1 MSSFRVRLKE
11 LRLEEH
17 LTQAE
22 LASIIGISKSTI
34 SMYENGNREPDFETL
49 ESFADY
55 FNVDMNYLT
64 GYSDDPVDY
73 DNYDGYIPEQFNG
86 DVKRFFEFQ
95 KAVDQ
100 DAMEEQ
106 HEFDA
111 FLQTVSP
118 SEREGLEKYRSLD
131 PYGQETVSY
140 ILDRESNRV
149 EALQKKDKHIKKLE
163 SRPTAIIGI
172 NSSSSDQLRFIDYF
186 RSVSAG
192 TGQVIFDDVYSERIQ
207 IPDIPKYRRV
217 AYAVKVDGSSME
229 PLYSNGDIL
238 LIEPTCEINVKE
250 IGIFN
255 VNGQAYVKQLGEDK
269 LISLNKGYKDIP
281 LTEDSLCMGRVVDKL

>member
-1 MSSFRVRLKE
+1 MSSFHVRLKE

-22 LASIIGISKSTI
+22 LAAIIGISKSTI

-64 GYSDDPVDY
+64 GYTDDPVDY

-106 HEFDA
+106 REFDT
-111 FLQTVSP
+111 FLQSVLP
-118 SEREGLEKYRSLD
+118 SERDHIEKYRSLD
-131 PYGQETVSY
+131 AHGKEMVDFT
-140 ILDRESNRV
+140 
-149 EALQKKDKHIKKLE
+149 LQKEWERSTVAQKITPIKTKESTQGYLAPQAAHNDYIDEPGELEKMRDDLAKLK
-163 SRPTAIIGI
+163 RP
-172 NSSSSDQLRFIDYF
+172 D
-186 RSVSAG
+186 AG
-192 TGQVIFDDVYSERIQ
+192 
-207 IPDIPKYRRV
+207 K
-217 AYAVKVDGSSME
+217 
-229 PLYSNGDIL
+229 
-238 LIEPTCEINVKE
+238 
-250 IGIFN
+250 
-255 VNGQAYVKQLGEDK
+255 
-269 LISLNKGYKDIP
+269 
-281 LTEDSLCMGRVVDKL
+281 

>member
-1 MSSFRVRLKE
+1 MSSFQVRLKE

-64 GYSDDPVDY
+64 GYTDDPVDY

-100 DAMEEQ
+100 DVKEEQ
-106 HEFDA
+106 REFDA

-118 SEREGLEKYRSLD
+118 SEKEGLEKYRDLD
-131 PYGQETVSY
+131 AHGKEMVDFT
-140 ILDRESNRV
+140 
-149 EALQKKDKHIKKLE
+149 LQKE
-163 SRPTAIIGI
+163 WERSTAEQKVTPIVLKEDATYYVNAAHPIE
-172 NSSSSDQLRFIDYF
+172 DA
-186 RSVSAG
+186 SV
-192 TGQVIFDDVYSERIQ
+192 
-207 IPDIPKYRRV
+207 
-217 AYAVKVDGSSME
+217 
-229 PLYSNGDIL
+229 
-238 LIEPTCEINVKE
+238 
-250 IGIFN
+250 
-255 VNGQAYVKQLGEDK
+255 EDK
-269 LISLNKGYKDIP
+269 RFDEGI
-281 LTEDSLCMGRVVDKL
+281 MGDENF